1 VEDRCTGSANVPQAK
16 KLFSMHP
23 MEFLDDE
30 AQVEARFG
38 LFGDSANLDAR
49 YVIGLRRTYH
59 RVRNHFRCNQWYSK
73 VMRLMQKLISVYLE
87 TVLILTQDT
96 YTVCTEHT
104 IGSEIVL
111 DAPDETPR

>member
-1 VEDRCTGSANVPQAK
+1 VEDRCTGLAKVAQAK

-38 LFGDSANLDAR
+38 LFGDRANLDVR

-59 RVRNHFRCNQWYSK
+59 RV
-73 VMRLMQKLISVYLE
+73 
-87 TVLILTQDT
+87 
-96 YTVCTEHT
+96 
-104 IGSEIVL
+104 
-111 DAPDETPR
+111 